1 MNEQREADVAVVGA
15 GFAGLAAAR
24 AIAAAGYSAVVLEA
38 RSRVGGRVLNQDIG
52 AGKVVEA
59 GGEWIGPTQDRMY
72 QLAAELAVD
81 TVHSYDTGDAIFDLS
96 GKRYRFSGELPR
108 ANPFVLA
115 NLIQAVSRLERMAR
129 KVPVDRPWE
138 APRANTWD
146 GQTLETWLRRSVKS
160 ARARAMLET
169 YMSAIFATDPAT
181 LSLLHALFYF
191 HSGTSFEIILRFS
204 GGAQQDRLV
213 GGSQVLATKLA
224 DGLGDALELEAPVR
238 RIDQSGSAVIVE
250 SDRLRVEARRVVVAI
265 PPTLAGRIVYQP
277 ALPANRDQL
286 MQRLPQGSV
295 IKVNVLYDQPFWR
308 ADGLSGLA
316 GSSMGPVTVTA
327 DNSPPDGSPGILV
340 AFVEGT
346 HARRF
351 VQEDPAER
359 RKLILD
365 SLAHSF
371 GPRAAAPT
379 DYYEHDWSSEEWTR
393 GCYGAHFPPGV
404 WTEYGPALRKPIE
417 WIHWA
422 GTETSLVWNGYMEGA
437 VRSGERAATE
447 VVASLAE

>member
-1 MNEQREADVAVVGA
+1 MSEQREADAAVVGA

-24 AIAAAGYSAVVLEA
+24 AIAAAGYSPVVLEA

-72 QLAAELAVD
+72 ELAAELAVD
-81 TVHSYDTGDAIFDLS
+81 TFHSYDTGDAIAIDLS
-96 GKRYRFSGELPR
+96 GKRSRFAGELPR
-108 ANPFVLA
+108 ANPFVVA
-115 NLIQAVSRLERMAR
+115 NLIQAVYRLERMAR
-129 KVPVDRPWE
+129 KVPVERPWE
-138 APRANTWD
+138 APRASTWD

-191 HSGTSFEIILRFS
+191 RSGTSFEILTRFS

-213 GGSQVLATKLA
+213 GGSQVLATRLA
-224 DGLGDALELEAPVR
+224 DGLGDAVELEAPVR

-250 SDRLRVEARRVVVAI
+250 SDRLRLEARRVVVAI

-277 ALPANRDQL
+277 ALPANRD
-286 MQRLPQGSV
+286 
-295 IKVNVLYDQPFWR
+295 WR

-316 GSSMGPVTVTA
+316 GSSMGPVTFTA

-359 RKLILD
+359 RKLVLD
-365 SLAHSF
+365 FLAHSF
-371 GPRAAAPT
+371 GPRAAAPAG
-379 DYYEHDWSSEEWTR
+379 YYEHDWSSEEWTR

-404 WTEYGPALRKPIE
+404 WTEYGPVLRKPIQR
-417 WIHWA
+417 IHWA
-422 GTETSLVWNGYMEGA
+422 GTETSPVWNGYMEGA